1 MSITKLKHLLPLKV
15 YDELEEC
22 FNKYG
27 ISDATMIAHFMA
39 QVSHE
44 SGSFKMVY
52 ENLNYSISGLLK
64 IFPKYFND
72 AKVAAQYARN
82 PKKIANKV
90 YANRMGNGDEN
101 SGDGYKF
108 RGRGYLQ
115 VTGKDAYSKFSK
127 FIGEDCVNNPDL
139 IAVKYPIH
147 SAFWFF
153 NERKIWDRCKKS
165 DHESVV
171 AVTKLVNGGV
181 NGLADRLVKFKM
193 FMNALK

>member
-1 MSITKLKHLLPLKV
+1 MSITKLKHFLPLKV

-22 FNKYG
+22 FNKHG

-44 SGSFKMVY
+44 SGSFKKVY
-52 ENLNYSISGLLK
+52 ENLNYSTGGLLK
-64 IFPKYFND
+64 VFPKHFRNSD
-72 AKVAAQYARN
+72 HASSYARN

-90 YANRMGNGDEN
+90 YANRMGNGNED

-115 VTGKDAYSKFSK
+115 ITGKANYEKFSK
-127 FIGEDCVNNPDL
+127 FIGEDCVSNPDL
-139 IAVKYPIH
+139 VATKYPIY

-153 NERKIWDRCKKS
+153 NEGRLWDRCKKS

-171 AVTKLVNGGV
+171 VITRLVNGGI
-181 NGLADRLVKFKM
+181 NGLADRLIKFKM